1 MDYIWTPWRYQ
12 YMKQAESNKLPECIF
27 CDAANRK
34 DDHETL
40 VAYRGKK
47 VFIILNRYPYTSGHV
62 MIVPYAHVGDLASA
76 DPEALAEMM
85 HLAQRVEGAFRANYK
100 PDGMNVGMNIGRAG
114 GAGVVGHIHL
124 HVLPALVRRFQFHD
138 RRRRNARASRRP
150 QHDVHSSSRIS
161 HVRPRRIPVNL
172 ALTEDQQLLQKSVRE
187 FAESEVKPLAREND
201 ETGKFPRELFRK
213 AAELGLT
220 GVAIPESEGGAGF
233 DHVSYTIVIEEISRA
248 CASTGVILSVQN
260 SLYCDPIHRLGTVE
274 QKQKFLLPF
283 ARGEKI
289 GCYALTEPQ
298 AGSNAAALQTKAVKQ
313 GDKYI
318 INGTKAWITNGGA
331 ADAAIVYVNTDPP
344 KGEKGITA
352 LIVEKGTPGFKVG
365 KEEKKLGINAT
376 ACSELVFTDCEV
388 PESNRIGSEGEGY
401 KVALSTLDGGRIGI
415 AAQACGIAQGA
426 FEAALEY
433 SKQRMAFGHPISQF
447 QAIQFMLADMSTELD
462 AARLL
467 IRKAAW
473 KQDTG
478 ARFSM
483 DAAIAKLFA
492 SEMSTRVTHKAIQIH
507 GGNGY
512 SREYPVERNYR
523 DARIT
528 EIYEG
533 TSEIQR
539 LVISSWVLKQ

>member
-1 MDYIWTPWRYQ
+1 M
-12 YMKQAESNKLPECIF
+12 
-27 CDAANRK
+27 
-34 DDHETL
+34 
-40 VAYRGKK
+40 
-47 VFIILNRYPYTSGHV
+47 
-62 MIVPYAHVGDLASA
+62 
-76 DPEALAEMM
+76 
-85 HLAQRVEGAFRANYK
+85 
-100 PDGMNVGMNIGRAG
+100 
-114 GAGVVGHIHL
+114 
-124 HVLPALVRRFQFHD
+124 
-138 RRRRNARASRRP
+138 
-150 QHDVHSSSRIS
+150 
-161 HVRPRRIPVNL
+161 NL
-172 ALTEDQQLLQKSVRE
+172 ALTDDQLLLQKSVRE

-201 ETGKFPRELFRK
+201 EKGHFPRALFAK

-220 GVAIPESEGGAGF
+220 GVALPENEGGAGF
-233 DHVSYTIVIEEISRA
+233 DHISYTIVIDEISRC

-260 SLYCDPIHRLGTVE
+260 SLYCDPIHRFGTDD
-274 QKQKFLLPF
+274 QKKRLLVPY

-298 AGSNAAALQTKAVKQ
+298 AGSNAAALQTKAIKK
-313 GDKYI
+313 GDTYVV
-318 INGTKAWITNGGA
+318 NGTKAWITNGGA
-331 ADAAIVYVNTDPP
+331 ADAAIVYVNTEPA

-352 LIVEKGTPGFKVG
+352 LVIEKSTPGFKVG

-388 PESNRIGSEGEGY
+388 PAANRIGNEGEGY

-415 AAQACGIAQGA
+415 AAQATGIAQGA
-426 FEAALEY
+426 FEAALGY
-433 SKQRMAFGHPISQF
+433 SKERLAFGHPISQF
-447 QAIQFMLADMSTELD
+447 QAIQFMLADMATELG

-483 DAAIAKLFA
+483 DAAAAKLFA
-492 SEMSTRVTHKAIQIH
+492 SEMATRVTHKAIQIH

-539 LVISSWVLKQ
+539 LVIASWVLRS